1 MLRIIC
7 HFSAALISLF
17 LALSSFLISFDFFC
31 VPLSGFMFSL
41 LYLGYPEYLFYLLLC
56 LELDFWVYVLIFAH
70 NWLHILTSV
79 FVFAFGLG
87 WILASQHMCTPCFT
101 ALFPCSFVYLS
112 TGFSFALF
120 YFVNAKAF
128 CHADCAGPF
137 DFFSKKKSRSLKKG
151 S

>member
-31 VPLSGFMFSL
+31 VPLSGFLFSL

-101 ALFPCSFVYLS
+101 ALFQCSFVYLIHRVP
-112 TGFSFALF
+112 FCALLLCQRQS
-120 YFVNAKAF
+120 VLPCWLCRAF
-128 CHADCAGPF
+128 WF
-137 DFFSKKKSRSLKKG
+137 LFKKKNLDL
-151 S
+151 